1 MRISPE
7 APQRERGEEGGR
19 GEDMYSTVV
28 VGRPPRP
35 LEAALH
41 AWFSVCGGGLYV
53 FLASVHMECACK
65 RFSQVLL
72 LYILQNPNEW
82 HSVTHS

>member
-1 MRISPE
+1 MRISPGGSPE
-7 APQRERGEEGGR
+7 REKGGGR

-28 VGRPPRP
+28 GGRPPRP

-65 RFSQVLL
+65 RFPQVLFL
-72 LYILQNPNEW
+72 LYCKISMNDT
-82 HSVTHS
+82 VTHY